1 MSFAK
6 LQELKT
12 IHDGG
17 GVRIPPDRTVP
28 LTARIRRLLDSSPVR
43 RMAAVRQLGLVSL
56 VYPGAVHS
64 RLEHSLGV
72 YRLSLEFLLSLQSD
86 ECFRE
91 TISEQDASAFLVAAM
106 LHDIGHWPFCHPIED
121 MDLPGIPR
129 HEERTSLL
137 ISTDEIK
144 NLLSKENYKLFD
156 IDAENVVAK
165 KIS

>member
-17 GVRIPPDRTVP
+17 GVRIPPDKTVP
-28 LTARIRRLLDSSPVR
+28 LTPRVRRLLDSSPVR

-72 YRLSLEFLLSLQSD
+72 YRLSLEYSPFTRIKKRKHFLQHSAWSRCIPLGGGQRKQQSLFIYPKPSNSCTNMDSMSGQSWSSFYLQ
-86 ECFRE
+86 CK
-91 TISEQDASAFLVAAM
+91 S
-106 LHDIGHWPFCHPIED
+106 
-121 MDLPGIPR
+121 
-129 HEERTSLL
+129 
-137 ISTDEIK
+137 
-144 NLLSKENYKLFD
+144 
-156 IDAENVVAK
+156 
-165 KIS
+165 